1 MIAGASS
8 AEREAAIER
17 LRPFEERARG
27 FSGWSFDLGER
38 ALGPPRPWDYEAH
51 VRGFARGMTAVL
63 DIGTGGGERLASMR
77 DALPGR
83 VVATEEWPVNAPV
96 ARARLAPL
104 GVDVVHASDD
114 VPPFA
119 RNAFDLVINRH
130 SSFDPAEVVRILRP
144 GGAFLTQQVGRRN
157 WSELA
162 PHFPR
167 LHDWGD
173 HVGGYSDELRALGF
187 NVTVH
192 EHRERVACPSLGE
205 FVYMLAV
212 ANWTIPDFDVERD
225 IDALL
230 ALEQDC
236 LTDEGFVVT
245 EDRFLLT
252 ARKPAY

>member
-1 MIAGASS
+1 MTAAT
-8 AEREAAIER
+8 EDREAALAR
-17 LRPFEERARG
+17 LRPWVERARG

-38 ALGPPRPWDYEAH
+38 WLGPPMPWSYEEH
-51 VRGFARGMTAVL
+51 VRGFARGMSAVL
-63 DIGTGGGERLASMR
+63 DIGTGGGERLASLR
-77 DALPGR
+77 DALPSM

-96 ARARLAPL
+96 ARERLAPL

-119 RNAFDLVINRH
+119 TNSFDLVINRH
-130 SSFDPAEVVRILRP
+130 SSFDPAEVVRLLRP
-144 GGAFLTQQVGRRN
+144 GGAFLTQQVGRGN
-157 WSELA
+157 WDELV

-173 HVGGYSDELRALGF
+173 QLGGYSDAFRSLGF
-187 NVTVH
+187 NVTIH
-192 EHRERVACPSLGE
+192 EHRQRVAYPSLGE

-212 ANWTIPDFDVERD
+212 ASWTIPDFDVERE

-230 ALEQDC
+230 NLEQDC

-245 EDRFLLT
+245 EDRYLLT
-252 ARKPAY
+252 ARKPSY

>member
-1 MIAGASS
+1 MAASGD
-8 AEREAAIER
+8 REAAIER
-17 LRPFEERARG
+17 LRPFQERARG

-38 ALGPPRPWDYEAH
+38 RLGPPMPWSYEEH
-51 VRGFARGMTAVL
+51 VRGFARGVSAVL
-63 DIGTGGGERLASMR
+63 DMGTGGGERLAAVR
-77 DALPGR
+77 DALPSM
-83 VVATEEWPVNAPV
+83 VVATEEWHVNAPV
-96 ARARLAPL
+96 ARERLRPL
-104 GVDVVHASDD
+104 GVEVVRSSSL
-114 VPPFA
+114 VLPFVDQ
-119 RNAFDLVINRH
+119 AFDLVINRH
-130 SSFDPAEVVRILRP
+130 EELDPAEVVRVLRT
-144 GGAFLTQQVGRRN
+144 GGAFVTQQVGRGN
-157 WSELA
+157 WDELVS
-162 PHFPR
+162 HFPR

-173 HVGGYSDELRALGF
+173 QLGGYRDALRAFGY

-192 EHRERVACPSLGE
+192 EHRERVAYPSLGE

-245 EDRFLLT
+245 EERYLLT